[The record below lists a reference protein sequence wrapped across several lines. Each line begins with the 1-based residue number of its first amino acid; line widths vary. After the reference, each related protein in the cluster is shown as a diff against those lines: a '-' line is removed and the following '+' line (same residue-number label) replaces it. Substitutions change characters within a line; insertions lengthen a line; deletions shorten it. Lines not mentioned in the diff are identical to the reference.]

1 MLRRSVCWN
10 ERYDSKDHPDIFGSC
25 LCCELVSKPN
35 LLSFPTNLNFSDVK
49 VKWLLAYFLPAT
61 KIHPNHGLCFL
72 LLSISCL
79 FLERKDSGVF
89 TWLMQRLTSLC
100 SKRKQASRWEG
111 DKERAQFTGY
121 WSSPSDLFSILLLRL
136 EYHPRD
142 PLTGISDSV
151 DTLVRA
157 APPTC
162 HQSSSQH
169 TIKMTSAAG
178 GRRIA
183 SLRKTPS
190 VLLWSCSTHIE
201 SERLMQSLTD
211 WRRSAASL
219 TLLAGSSVEL
229 CHFPSTR
236 WVSTTA
242 GRRLLLLPYRLLRRY
257 WT

>member
-1 MLRRSVCWN
+1 MSDTILKPIQIVWIVPLLWTAFKPKIYYHFPQISISVM
-10 ERYDSKDHPDIFGSC
+10 SKQSDYWDIFFQPLKFTPIMVCAFFCSA
-25 LCCELVSKPN
+25 S
-35 LLSFPTNLNFSDVK
+35 
-49 VKWLLAYFLPAT
+49 PACSW
-61 KIHPNHGLCFL
+61 KG
-72 LLSISCL
+72 
-79 FLERKDSGVF
+79 KDSGVF

-178 GRRIA
+178 GRRVA
-183 SLRKTPS
+183 SLRK
-190 VLLWSCSTHIE
+190 
-201 SERLMQSLTD
+201 
-211 WRRSAASL
+211 
-219 TLLAGSSVEL
+219 
-229 CHFPSTR
+229 
-236 WVSTTA
+236 
-242 GRRLLLLPYRLLRRY
+242 RLLSSSEAAVHTSGVSVWCRV
-257 WT
+257 